1 MSKVNIVR
9 IDAENSKFGTKKILW
24 DDQGNK
30 YSISSKRQWMYEE
43 AQIPGQY
50 DIEMGEYMGKP
61 SVQKIKFIAAPSTSV
76 TASGSAQAAQKP
88 QQGAVLADR
97 IAFDKDKQKD
107 IMIEFYVGIA
117 KDVLI
122 ATLGDKAEITP
133 DQLFLYATSLMRRH
147 ILAKACELTPTEEAK
162 PETTAASEEDAPF

>member
-9 IDAENSKFGTKKILW
+9 IEAENSKFGTKKILW

-30 YSISSKRQWMYEE
+30 YSISSRRQWMYEE
-43 AQIPGQY
+43 VQTEGVY

-61 SVQKIKFIAAPSTSV
+61 SVQKIKFLSSSGAASS
-76 TASGSAQAAQKP
+76 ASAPAAQKP

-107 IMIEFYVGIA
+107 IMIEFYVGVA

-122 ATLGDKAEITP
+122 ATLGENKEITP
-133 DQLFLYATSLMRRH
+133 DKLFEYAASLMRRH
-147 ILAKACELTPTEEAK
+147 LMTKAYEFGT
-162 PETTAASEEDAPF
+162 ETTKNTATENNEEVPF

>member
-9 IDAENSKFGTKKILW
+9 IEAENSKFGTKKILW

-43 AQIPGQY
+43 AQTEGQY

-61 SVQKIKFIAAPSTSV
+61 SVQKIKFIAPFNAAG
-76 TASGSAQAAQKP
+76 TASAQPAQKP

-147 ILAKACELTPTEEAK
+147 ILAKACELTPSEEAK
-162 PETTAASEEDAPF
+162 PETASASEEDAPF